1 VNGHSKENSSVGVK
15 RSSPSQDH
23 DTSASRKKRKEED
36 SDAKLAALLQ
46 AEENSRAR
54 STRGV
59 SKKPTTV
66 RKKPVK
72 KTPAKVKADGDSDV
86 ELNSD
91 GEKKGG
97 VRKGGFHV
105 SIFDHYQRSVDQ
117 HSRNALL
124 INHRKNTSSQSH

>member
-1 VNGHSKENSSVGVK
+1 VNGRLKENSNVSVK
-15 RSSPSQDH
+15 RPSPDQGH
-23 DTSASRKKRKEED
+23 DINNPRKKRKEED

-59 SKKPTTV
+59 TKKPTVV

-72 KTPAKVKADGDSDV
+72 KTPAKVKTDDGSDV

-91 GEKKGG
+91 GEKKEV

-105 SIFDHYQRSVDQ
+105 RYLISDHYRRSVEY
-117 HSRNALL
+117 HARSATN
-124 INHRKNTSSQSH
+124 